1 MTSRCALPR
10 LASPRRAL
18 AVLAMLVTLLA
29 APLAVRAAEVVADA
43 RAALPASVRDAG
55 VLKVATSLQWPPF
68 DYKAENGQP
77 DGIDI
82 RLVTLLAGK
91 LGLRP
96 DFTDVKFPAIV
107 PGVANGRFDIGVDQ
121 IGVTPE
127 RLKAVDFLNYY
138 NSGYGLL
145 VRAGAAGLDASDL
158 CGHTLVLTQGSA
170 QVGLADQ
177 LSAACTQAG
186 KKPIA
191 MLNFPDSADT
201 YLALANGRGDGFLSD
216 PAVGA
221 YIARGNPKLTMTTGT
236 LPGHSLISGIV
247 IARGNTALRQALLLA
262 LESAVADGSYSKL
275 LDDFSASQ
283 GALTLE
289 QIRAPATN

>member
-1 MTSRCALPR
+1 MTSRCALPC
-10 LASPRRAL
+10 RAL
-18 AVLAMLVTLLA
+18 AMLAMLVTLLA
-29 APLAVRAAEVVADA
+29 APLAPRPAHAADIVAEA
-43 RAALPASVRDAG
+43 RAALPAGIRDAG

-68 DYKAENGQP
+68 DFKAENGQP
-77 DGIDI
+77 DGLDI

-91 LGLRP
+91 LGLKP

-145 VRAGAAGLDASDL
+145 VRAGTTGFDATDL

-170 QVGLADQ
+170 QVSLAEQ
-177 LSAACTQAG
+177 LSQACTQSG

-201 YLALANGRGDGFLSD
+201 YLALANGRGEGFLTD

-221 YIARGNPKLTMTTGT
+221 YIARGNPKLAMTAEA
-236 LPGHSLISGIV
+236 LPGHSLICGIV
-247 IARGNTALRQALLLA
+247 IARGNAALRQALLLA
-262 LESAVADGSYSKL
+262 LESAVADGSYRKV

-289 QIRAPATN
+289 QIRTPVAN